1 MRDFIKDMTSG
12 TSKGAVEIQNANGTL
27 KSTYEI
33 IKELGAVWNEL
44 GDKQKAVL
52 LEEIAGKHQSKVLSA
67 ILQNYDQLEK
77 VYDSANN
84 SAGSAM
90 KEQMAYMDSIEGRA
104 NAFRE
109 TLKKVWID
117 SISTDTVKDMV
128 SLGTTILQVFDTMV
142 QKFGL
147 IPTVIGTA
155 TLALSL
161 FNKEFY
167 NGLVKNIPIVG
178 NLNKAM
184 GTMTTSIQNALGEK
198 IISSFTRFSDGLTSA
213 KAKTA
218 TLTVA
223 NGVLTASLKMVEVGA
238 MLANAALTMGLSFA
252 LTAVISK
259 AMEFADS
266 LIMTKK
272 ELKEFNAEITDTV
285 KQSNSNIS
293 NVSNMLKEITNL
305 ESQLANAT
313 DISERSKIEEEIL
326 DKRKQIAEIYPMT
339 VSYIDSEG
347 NAIANN
353 NSLIES
359 QVALEKQKIE
369 LKAQEFMQENKNI
382 GQEIQGLRDKQQLYN
397 DMRMA
402 QMRGEKTV
410 GKIESFERGGQKYT
424 QQVDVKVSDSKIKE
438 LNEEITDITL
448 KMGQFKQLQ
457 SSLGQEFLNSDLGAP
472 WREVNDEIDS
482 YTQSLEENKLS
493 ASNNKYANDDVAN
506 GLDNVKEKALE
517 AKDAIK
523 GLSDEFANTNDTISL
538 LKGALEEFKNNN
550 GTISADTYEKFFAT
564 GDTELIAMLGNVNTF
579 EKNIN
584 DKLKEQEQLR
594 LQIRDNTIQ
603 QAIASEQYSKTGV
616 DNAVN
621 SENAKTQATAD
632 GASSRNGITE
642 NEISNNANS
651 YGTDVQNKANAEI
664 TKGQVTANSINQ
676 RSAMGASE
684 VSNNASNYGADA
696 QNKAN
701 AENSKVQVTVSSVNQ
716 MAGSITGAIGS
727 LATVY
732 GQDANNYASSLN
744 SKLGAT
750 ANYVNQTNSM
760 LSSINLLNS
769 LEQGGIKGLANTTV
783 KGIANEV
790 KSKVAELKKTSG
802 VKTAGNVGF
811 TPVSSNYKP
820 VGISSPKTS
829 SGSGGSK
836 SKGSKGSGS
845 SSGTKTDIK
854 DTEVK
859 IDRYK
864 QLQDAI
870 DDVNNSLSQN
880 NILQEQAKGKD
891 KLKYIKEEINLLNQK
906 RKALKDI
913 EKEMQKEAKEL
924 ENKLKKQGLNAKN
937 GDITNYVFKL
947 EAQKKK
953 VNSMANTDKNKEKA
967 IKELEE
973 LIKTADRYFEL
984 TSNELPKIQNEW
996 LEITSTIED
1005 QRKQYVQLMAD
1016 TERQVSDM
1024 IKNELEKRKKE
1035 EEKLTDK
1042 LKEEVEKR
1050 RKLYNDEISNE
1061 DYEKEKKTKQEELA
1075 KLELQIEEAS
1085 RDTSREGKLVL
1096 EELLKQKEEIQ
1107 NELNQIIKDKQ
1118 HELGNEVFDKEL
1130 EDIDKNLQ
1138 DKFDKL
1144 DEKYTEE
1151 KISQMAKELIS
1162 NGFLEIEGKVVNLQ
1176 SAMNDFFKEQN
1187 GAYSDMNLNIK
1198 EMNDNLELTKKLYS
1212 ELANMNSD
1220 LGTKGGRSISDYSMS
1235 RSLIPDLQLPNI
1247 SLPNVNGRSGDIS
1260 ISMPFTVQGNITED
1274 VMPEVN
1280 KALNKFKSEVT
1291 NEIAKAIG
1299 VY

>member
-1 MRDFIKDMTSG
+1 
-12 TSKGAVEIQNANGTL
+12 
-27 KSTYEI
+27 
-33 IKELGAVWNEL
+33 
-44 GDKQKAVL
+44 
-52 LEEIAGKHQSKVLSA
+52 
-67 ILQNYDQLEK
+67 
-77 VYDSANN
+77 
-84 SAGSAM
+84 
-90 KEQMAYMDSIEGRA
+90 MDSIEGRA

-128 SLGTTILQVFDTMV
+128 SLGTTILQVFDIMV

-167 NGLVKNIPIVG
+167 NGLVKNIPVVG

-198 IISSFTRFSDGLTSA
+198 IISSFTRFSDGLVSA

-259 AMEFADS
+259 AVEFADS

-313 DISERSKIEEEIL
+313 DISERAKIEDEIL

-353 NSLIES
+353 NSLIE
-359 QVALEKQKIE
+359 QQIALEKQKIE

-382 GQEIQGLRDKQQLYN
+382 VQEIQGLRDKQQLYN

-424 QQVDVKVSDSKIKE
+424 QRVDVKVSDSKIKE

-457 SSLGQEFLNSDLGAP
+457 SSLGEDFLNSDLGAP
-472 WREVNDEIDS
+472 WREVNEEIDS
-482 YTQSLEENKLS
+482 YTQSLEQNKLS

-642 NEISNNANS
+642 NEIFNNSNS
-651 YGTDVQNKANAEI
+651 YGKDVQNKANAET
-664 TKGQVTANSINQ
+664 TKGQVTANGVNQ
-676 RSAMGASE
+676 RSVMGANE
-684 VSNNASNYGADA
+684 VSNNANSYGADA

-701 AENSKVQVTVSSVNQ
+701 AEKSKVQVTVSSVNQ
-716 MAGSITGAIGS
+716 MAGSISGSIGS
-727 LATVY
+727 LSTVY
-732 GQDANNYASSLN
+732 AQDAQNYSNSLTDKLSS
-744 SKLGAT
+744 T
-750 ANYVNQTNSM
+750 AKFVNQANSM
-760 LSSINLLNS
+760 LGRIQSQTSK
-769 LEQGGIKGLANTTV
+769 GIKYSIDPKTGLYYDENG
-783 KGIANEV
+783 KIIPG
-790 KSKVAELKKTSG
+790 G
-802 VKTAGNVGF
+802 VPREDGYD
-811 TPVSSNYKP
+811 PVNFNPIISDYKP
-820 VGISSPKTS
+820 VAISTPKVTS
-829 SGSGGSK
+829 GGSGSK

-845 SSGTKTDIK
+845 SSGAKTDIK

-870 DDVNNSLSQN
+870 DDVNNSLSKN

-913 EKEMQKEAKEL
+913 EKEMQKEAREL

-937 GDITNYVFKL
+937 GDITNYVSKL
-947 EAQKKK
+947 EAQKRK

-1118 HELGNEVFDKEL
+1118 HELGNEAFDKEL

-1138 DKFDKL
+1138 DKFDKI

-1162 NGFLEIEGKVVNLQ
+1162 SGFLEIEGKVVNLQ
-1176 SAMNDFFKEQN
+1176 SAMTAFFKEQN

-1212 ELANMNSD
+1212 ELATMNSD
-1220 LGTKGGRSISDYSMS
+1220 LGIKGGRSISGYSMS

-1274 VMPEVN
+1274 VMPEINRKLSQVKTEVLN
-1280 KALNKFKSEVT
+1280 EVGKALGK
-1291 NEIAKAIG
+1291 
-1299 VY
+1299 Y

>member
-128 SLGTTILQVFDTMV
+128 SLGTTILQVFDTLV

-167 NGLVKNIPIVG
+167 NGLVKNIPG
-178 NLNKAM
+178 LNM
-184 GTMTTSIQNALGEK
+184 MTDKINKYSASIQDAIGDK

-223 NGVLTASLKMVEVGA
+223 NGALTASLKLVEIGA
-238 MLANAALTMGLSFA
+238 AMANAALTMGLSFA
-252 LTAVISK
+252 LTAIISK
-259 AMEFADS
+259 AIEFADS
-266 LIMTKK
+266 LIMTKE
-272 ELKEFNAEITDTV
+272 ELKEFNAEISDTV

-353 NSLIES
+353 NALIE
-359 QVALEKQKIE
+359 QQIALEKQKIE

-382 GQEIQGLRDKQQLYN
+382 VQEIQGLRDKQQLYN

-410 GKIESFERGGQKYT
+410 GKIETFEGGGQKYT
-424 QQVDVKVSDSKIKE
+424 QQINIKVSDKTLKR
-438 LNEEITDITL
+438 LNEEITDTTL

-457 SSLGQEFLNSDLGAP
+457 SSLGEDFLNSDLGAP
-472 WREVNDEIDS
+472 FREVNTEIDK
-482 YTQSLEENKLS
+482 YTQSLDTNKTSANDNKL
-493 ASNNKYANDDVAN
+493 ANDNVAN
-506 GLDNVKEKALE
+506 GLNNVKEKSLE
-517 AKDAIK
+517 AKDAVK
-523 GLSDEFANTNDTISL
+523 ALSDKFVDANNTISL
-538 LKGALEEFKNNN
+538 LEGALKEFKENN

-564 GDTELIAMLGNVNTF
+564 GDTELIAMLGNVDTF

-584 DKLKEQEQLR
+584 DKLKEQRQHR
-594 LQIRDNTIQ
+594 QQIADDTIK
-603 QAIASEQYSKTGV
+603 QAMASEQYAKAGV
-616 DNAVN
+616 DNTVN

-632 GASSRNGITE
+632 GASSRNSITE

-651 YGTDVQNKANAEI
+651 YGNDVQNKTNAET
-664 TKGQVTANSINQ
+664 TKGQVTANGINQ
-676 RSAMGASE
+676 RSAMGSSE
-684 VSNNASNYGADA
+684 VSNNASNYGVDA

-716 MAGSITGAIGS
+716 MSGSISGSIGS
-727 LATVY
+727 LTSVY
-732 GQDANNYASSLN
+732 AQDANNYAGSLN
-744 SKLGAT
+744 SKLSAT

-760 LSSINLLNS
+760 LSSINL
-769 LEQGGIKGLANTTV
+769 ANDVT
-783 KGIANEV
+783 
-790 KSKVAELKKTSG
+790 KVAMDLNDIGNKA
-802 VKTAGNVGF
+802 VKRVGF
-811 TPVSSNYKP
+811 APVPINFKP
-820 VGISSPKTS
+820 VGISTPKS
-829 SGSGGSK
+829 SGSSGASKGGSSK
-836 SKGSKGSGS
+836 GKGSKGSGS

-864 QLQDAI
+864 QLQDVI
-870 DDVNNSLSQN
+870 DDVNNSLSKN

-891 KLKYIKEEINLLNQK
+891 KLKYIKEEISLLNQK
-906 RKALKDI
+906 RKAIKDI

-937 GDITNYVFKL
+937 GDITNYVSKL
-947 EAQKKK
+947 EAQKRK

-1005 QRKQYVQLMAD
+1005 QRKEYIQLMAD

-1130 EDIDKNLQ
+1130 EDIDKDLQ
-1138 DKFDKL
+1138 NKFDKL

-1176 SAMNDFFKEQN
+1176 SAMTDFFKSQD

-1212 ELANMNSD
+1212 ELATMNSD
-1220 LGTKGGRSISDYSMS
+1220 LGVNNSRSISGYSMS
-1235 RSLIPDLQLPNI
+1235 RSLIPDLQLPKI
-1247 SLPNVNGRSGDIS
+1247 SLPSVNGRSGDIS
-1260 ISMPFTVQGNITED
+1260 ISMPFTVQGSITED
-1274 VMPEVN
+1274 VMPEINKKFNEVKTEVLN
-1280 KALNKFKSEVT
+1280 EVSKALGK
-1291 NEIAKAIG
+1291 
-1299 VY
+1299 Y

>member
-1 MRDFIKDMTSG
+1 
-12 TSKGAVEIQNANGTL
+12 
-27 KSTYEI
+27 
-33 IKELGAVWNEL
+33 
-44 GDKQKAVL
+44 
-52 LEEIAGKHQSKVLSA
+52 
-67 ILQNYDQLEK
+67 
-77 VYDSANN
+77 
-84 SAGSAM
+84 M

-178 NLNKAM
+178 SLNKAM
-184 GTMTTSIQNALGEK
+184 GTMTISIQNALGDK
-198 IISSFTRFSDGLTSA
+198 IINSFIRFSDGLTSA

-223 NGVLTASLKMVEVGA
+223 NGALTASLKLVEVGA

-259 AMEFADS
+259 AIEFADS

-293 NVSNMLKEITNL
+293 NVSNMLKEITSL
-305 ESQLANAT
+305 ESQLANST
-313 DISERSKIEEEIL
+313 DISKRSKIEEEIL
-326 DKRKQIAEIYPMT
+326 DKRKQIAEIYPAT

-359 QVALEKQKIE
+359 QIALERENIR
-369 LKAQEFMQENKNI
+369 LKAQSFMQENKNI

-397 DMRMA
+397 DMRIA

-424 QQVDVKVSDSKIKE
+424 QKVDVKVSDSKIKE

-457 SSLGQEFLNSDLGAP
+457 SSLSQEFLNSDLGAP
-472 WREVNDEIDS
+472 FREVNAEIDS

-506 GLDNVKEKALE
+506 GLDNVKERALE

-538 LKGALEEFKNNN
+538 LQGALEEFKKNN

-603 QAIASEQYSKTGV
+603 QAIASEQYSKSDV
-616 DNAVN
+616 DNTVG
-621 SENAKTQATAD
+621 SENAKTQVTMS
-632 GASSRNGITE
+632 GASARNGITE

-651 YGTDVQNKANAEI
+651 YGTDVQNKANAES
-664 TKGQVTANSINQ
+664 TKGQVTANGINQ
-676 RSAMGASE
+676 RSAMSSSE
-684 VSNNASNYGADA
+684 VSNNANSYGTDA
-696 QNKAN
+696 QNKTN
-701 AENSKVQVTVSSVNQ
+701 AENNKVAVTVSSVNQ
-716 MAGSITGAIGS
+716 MSGSIAGSIGS

-732 GQDANNYASSLN
+732 SQDASNYASSLN

-750 ANYVNQTNSM
+750 ANYVNQTNS
-760 LSSINLLNS
+760 LLNSINLTNALS
-769 LEQGGIKGLANTTV
+769 EGGVKGFANNAV
-783 KGIANEV
+783 KGIANEI
-790 KSKVAELKKTSG
+790 KNKVSELKKTSG
-802 VKTAGNVGF
+802 TTNNVGY
-811 TPVSSNYKP
+811 TPITSNYKP
-820 VGISSPKTS
+820 VGISSPKS
-829 SGSGGSK
+829 SGGSGSK
-836 SKGSKGSGS
+836 SKGSKGGGS

-870 DDVNNSLSQN
+870 DDVNNSLSKN
-880 NILQEQAKGKD
+880 NILQEQVKGKD
-891 KLKYIKEEINLLNQK
+891 KLKYIKEEISLLNQK

-913 EKEMQKEAKEL
+913 EKEMQKEAREL

-937 GDITNYVFKL
+937 GDITNYVSKL
-947 EAQKKK
+947 EAQKRK

-1005 QRKQYVQLMAD
+1005 QRKEYIQLMAD

-1085 RDTSREGKLVL
+1085 RDTSREGKLAL

-1130 EDIDKNLQ
+1130 EDIDKDLQ
-1138 DKFDKL
+1138 NKFDKL

-1176 SAMNDFFKEQN
+1176 SAMTDFFKSQD

-1212 ELANMNSD
+1212 ELATMNSD
-1220 LGTKGGRSISDYSMS
+1220 LGVNNSRSISGYSMS

-1247 SLPNVNGRSGDIS
+1247 SLPSINGRSGDIS
-1260 ISMPFTVQGNITED
+1260 ISMPFTVQGSITED

-1280 KALNKFKSEVT
+1280 KKFNEVKTEVLNEVSKALGK
-1291 NEIAKAIG
+1291 
-1299 VY
+1299 Y